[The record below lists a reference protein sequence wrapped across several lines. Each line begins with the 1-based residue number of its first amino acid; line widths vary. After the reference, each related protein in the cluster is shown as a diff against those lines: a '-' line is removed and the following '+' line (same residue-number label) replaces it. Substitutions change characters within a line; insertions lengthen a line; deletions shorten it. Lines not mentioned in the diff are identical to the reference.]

1 MKRVWIVFGRL
12 NPPHLG
18 HKKMLDQLKK
28 LAGHEDFMI
37 WPTWSQGKAKDPLD
51 HLTKLGW
58 IKKMFPEYVNNIK
71 SDKQL
76 RPLPFVLQH
85 LMMENYTDV
94 VIVCGSDRTKDF
106 AFNVKWNRKETGEGK
121 AYYAFDTV
129 TIDSTGL
136 ERDPDSDGTSGLS
149 ASLMRDAA
157 KNTKTRD
164 FLGGIGDLLNTDDA
178 LELMAD
184 VRKGLGL

>member
-1 MKRVWIVFGRL
+1 MMK
-12 NPPHLG
+12 
-18 HKKMLDQLKK
+18 D
-28 LAGHEDFMI
+28 
-37 WPTWSQGKAKDPLD
+37 
-51 HLTKLGW
+51 
-58 IKKMFPEYVNNIK
+58 
-71 SDKQL
+71 
-76 RPLPFVLQH
+76 
-85 LMMENYTDV
+85 YTDV